1 VVVIEILLVGIGG
14 DAVADCAFLR
24 CGNQLRNNWRTAHI
38 HVLVLFSSVLLVRVL
53 FLMAEHALLLR
64 MISYYQCA
72 GVTQA
77 THSTYRGSSLIVS
90 GDKLM
95 GGGIAVGTTIDF
107 KKEVRELLGGG
118 NSWAIHVV
126 MISIVVQVTHWAADY
141 KMSQASGYDPTSGI
155 I

>member
-24 CGNQLRNNWRTAHI
+24 CGNQLRNDWRTAHI

-64 MISYYQCA
+64 MISYYQRA
-72 GVTQA
+72 AVTQA

-90 GDKLM
+90 GDKLI

-107 KKEVRELLGGG
+107 KKEVRGLLGGE
-118 NSWAIHVV
+118 NSWTIRVV
-126 MISIVVQVTHWAADY
+126 MMSTVVQVTHWSADY
-141 KMSQASGYDPTSGI
+141 KLSGVSGYDPTSGI
-155 I
+155 F